1 MGYKI
6 TIAAASMALAAMA
19 ASHAHGAEPADG
31 QAECNAFPAINGSD
45 VAVGGS
51 VAVSGLGK
59 LAGGEI
65 KGDYSKKDKR
75 LLPDAPDT
83 NRTAAV
89 MALLAYHCRSAK
101 GLSALER
108 ERQDKI
114 FYEMV
119 QALYGQPVER
129 KPVRPKETARTA
141 NAPEKIKEDKP
152 MIPPSVMQAS
162 ALLRDAARTYKNA
175 LKPPYQAA
183 LGGSYI
189 PVMPYELM
197 RDDFM
202 LSKATRQDLMEPV
215 PNVVTVPEDATTSLG
230 YNMCQ
235 GIRHGDQQVDSTM
248 TRYSAKI
255 PELLYSDI
263 GKVRAT
269 AIYRYFSGF
278 AAGSKCDVFLGNIR
292 NRLDAKRGLP
302 SEGQIVALHPIPA
315 HLPNFSVDDYR
326 AYIGAVQ
333 ALDQNATSLSGGDET
348 KKRE

>member
-1 MGYKI
+1 MGYKNA
-6 TIAAASMALAAMA
+6 IAVAAMALAMMA
-19 ASHAHGAEPADG
+19 ASHAPGAEPADS

-45 VAVGGS
+45 ITAGGS
-51 VAVSGLGK
+51 VAVSGIGK

-101 GLSALER
+101 GLSAPER

-129 KPVRPKETARTA
+129 KAVRPKETPRTT
-141 NAPEKIKEDKP
+141 NAPEKIKEDKSAV
-152 MIPPSVMQAS
+152 PPSVMQAS

-202 LSKATRQDLMEPV
+202 LSKASKQDLMEPV
-215 PNVVTVPEDATTSLG
+215 PNVVTFPEDATTSLG

-235 GIRHGDQQVDSTM
+235 GIRHGDQQVDSAM
-248 TRYSAKI
+248 THYGAKI
-255 PELLYSDI
+255 PETLYSDV

-269 AIYRYFSGF
+269 TVYRYFTSL
-278 AAGSKCDVFLGNIR
+278 AAGGKCDLFLGNIR
-292 NRLDAKRGLP
+292 SRLEAKRGLA
-302 SEGQIVALHPIPA
+302 SEWQIAARNPIPA

-326 AYIGAVQ
+326 EYIGAVQ
-333 ALDQNATSLSGGDET
+333 ALDQNATLLSGGDGA